1 MRDDLLDW
9 TTRRWPEMSSREQSA
24 YVAADHVPTEAET
37 GAVDALSN
45 REQRFRLAFENNMA
59 ATILLDRDYKV
70 LEVNDAFCQM
80 VGRKREEIV
89 GEDSELFTHLE
100 DRPISEEAHRRLASY
115 EVDKVSY
122 AQRYLHSSGRVID
135 VEVSKS
141 AVRDA
146 TGTLYFVVS
155 VLDITAQKA
164 LGAEL
169 SHKALHDS
177 LTGLA
182 NRVLFENRLSQ
193 AHARTARRGGCNA
206 VMLLDL
212 DDFKSVN
219 DTFGHLVG
227 DELLVALARRFEEVT
242 RSTDTLC
249 RFGGDEFIYLAEELA
264 SPAQAEEVADR
275 LLGVLSEP
283 FFLAGTKV
291 QQHASIGAVVLDQ
304 TAKDWTELI
313 GDADAALYEA
323 KRQGKGRHVFF
334 TPTIHYPSA
343 NGLELVQELS
353 HALLSGEVSM
363 HYQPIVDLATSEV
376 VGLEALM
383 RWQHPERGPVPPEVF
398 IPLAEKSD
406 LIFELGSFAL
416 REAAIQARSW
426 EQTGAQR
433 RQPYV
438 SVNLSARQFHDPDLL
453 SVVEKALNSS
463 GLAPRRLV
471 VEIKEAVALVDVVET
486 RRVIERLCHYGVSVA
501 LDDFGTGCSSLS
513 YLALLGPMIVKIDR
527 SFVSPSKASI
537 SNDTLLEAI
546 VSLGQRLDMTVAAE
560 GIETQG
566 QLERLRH
573 LRCGLGQGYL
583 FSPSVRPGEVANM
596 LGRLPGNWGQ
606 RPAPPPSPDPPP
618 FRSGADTPR
627 SSDLAH
633 SIRLD
638 RRSGSPG
645 APDEAVWQ
653 PERRAQRAVAKR
665 SQKCRPAMPAEVPPA
680 GIAVCPVNTTSCRSM
695 KEARARCSTTW
706 SRSSRGADA

>member
-1 MRDDLLDW
+1 VLLIIGILLAMAIPTFFVDDQD
-9 TTRRWPEMSSREQSA
+9 RRQDLGAGQSG
-24 YVAADHVPTEAET
+24 DLT
-37 GAVDALSN
+37 GADAYWTQSGQTYAGIDEPSTTVSNISAIDTNLSYVSGTN
-45 REQRFRLAFENNMA
+45 STGLNSVSLWTDGSTSLVLAAYSTGARDCWYIIDLKAA
-59 ATILLDRDYKV
+59 ATIW
-70 LEVNDAFCQM
+70 
-80 VGRKREEIV
+80 G
-89 GEDSELFTHLE
+89 
-100 DRPISEEAHRRLASY
+100 AS
-115 EVDKVSY
+115 
-122 AQRYLHSSGRVID
+122 LG
-135 VEVSKS
+135 
-141 AVRDA
+141 
-146 TGTLYFVVS
+146 TGTYYAV
-155 VLDITAQKA
+155 
-164 LGAEL
+164 
-169 SHKALHDS
+169 DS
-177 LTGLA
+177 
-182 NRVLFENRLSQ
+182 
-193 AHARTARRGGCNA
+193 
-206 VMLLDL
+206 
-212 DDFKSVN
+212 
-219 DTFGHLVG
+219 
-227 DELLVALARRFEEVT
+227 
-242 RSTDTLC
+242 
-249 RFGGDEFIYLAEELA
+249 
-264 SPAQAEEVADR
+264 
-275 LLGVLSEP
+275 GV
-283 FFLAGTKV
+283 
-291 QQHASIGAVVLDQ
+291 
-304 TAKDWTELI
+304 
-313 GDADAALYEA
+313 DAALYEA

-334 TPTIHYPSA
+334 VPTIHYPSA
-343 NGLELVQELS
+343 NRLELVQELS
-353 HALLSGEVSM
+353 HSLSAGEVSM
-363 HYQPIVDLATSEV
+363 HYQPIVDLTTSEV

-383 RWQHPERGPVPPEVF
+383 RWQHPKRGQVPPEVF

-416 REAAIQARSW
+416 CEATIQARSW
-426 EQTGAQR
+426 EQAGAQR

-438 SVNLSARQFHDPDLL
+438 SVNLSARQFHDPELL
-453 SVVEKALNSS
+453 SMIEKALTSS

-471 VEIKEAVALVDVVET
+471 LEIQEAVALVDVVET